1 MIGKKHTYRV
11 GVMLILTILTAL
23 LGFSVNA
30 GDPEA
35 QIELENAKKLFDK
48 ADYRGAAKAYRA
60 AELYADSPYIKYDA
74 LTKAADAFAKAG
86 QKYKQFK
93 CYENLIAG
101 FPDRINFTEI
111 VDAEYKIGNAFQ
123 EGYRDTPLYW
133 LPWIKDSNKA
143 PEIYEKILKQ
153 APFAK
158 FAPAL
163 KLKLGRIYLEEE
175 KNEKALRT
183 FRQIIKQHPKT
194 KEEKY
199 ARFELANALV
209 QLSSKAGDG
218 DGAYAREAEAV
229 LNETLKVYP
238 KDPETL
244 WIKQSINETD
254 NVRSERLYNLAEFYE
269 SRDNPEAAKR
279 YFNDLISRF
288 PDSPFAK
295 KSEEHLKKLDPEYKP
310 KKLKKREKLNLYP
323 VIEMEKERDV
333 ILVAPEA
340 SGGKWLLP
348 IEDLDLDGSHAEED
362 YQAAKRAKEEAL
374 KKAKAKRAA
383 DLAAKKKARKKLL
396 AKQQKKKRAEEEAQQ
411 QEDAQKE
418 TERREKIKEEA
429 EKVEATVKAEKLK
442 KEEAKKRAK
451 KTEKEKKEAKKADKT
466 KKQNSALTAV
476 EKGTDSGTDIVV
488 NADNSKS
495 KSSAWTYLI
504 PIILIL
510 LALLAIIILY
520 IKKKRQV

>member
-1 MIGKKHTYRV
+1 MIGKKQTYRV
-11 GVMLILTILTAL
+11 GLMLLLVTLFVLPGFAL
-23 LGFSVNA
+23 NA

-35 QIELENAKKLFDK
+35 QAELKSAKQLFDK
-48 ADYRGAAKAYRA
+48 ADYRAAAKAYRA

-93 CYENLIAG
+93 CYEDLIAG
-101 FPDRINFTEI
+101 FPDKINFTEI

-123 EGYRDTPLYW
+123 KGYRDTPLYW

-143 PEIYEKILKQ
+143 PEIYKKILKQ

-183 FRQIIKQHPKT
+183 FRQIIKEHPRT
-194 KEEKY
+194 KEAKY

-209 QLSSKAGDG
+209 QLSKKAGDG

-229 LNETLKVYP
+229 LNESLKIYP

-244 WIKQSINETD
+244 WLKQSMNETD

-288 PDSPFAK
+288 PDSRFAK
-295 KSEEHLKKLDPEYKP
+295 KSEVHLKKLDPEYKP
-310 KKLKKREKLNLYP
+310 KKLAKRERLNLYP
-323 VIEMEKERDV
+323 VIDMKTERNV

-362 YQAAKRAKEEAL
+362 YQAAKFAREEAR
-374 KKAKAKRAA
+374 KKAEAKRAA
-383 DLAAKKKARKKLL
+383 DLAARKEARKKLL
-396 AKQQKKKRAEEEAQQ
+396 AEQLKKKREAEEIQKKEIAKKEAERLEKIKQEAEKLEAAANKEKQQKLATAQKRAEE
-411 QEDAQKE
+411 
-418 TERREKIKEEA
+418 
-429 EKVEATVKAEKLK
+429 
-442 KEEAKKRAK
+442 AK
-451 KTEKEKKEAKKADKT
+451 KEKKQNLDAKAGDKKVKT
-466 KKQNSALTAV
+466 ES
-476 EKGTDSGTDIVV
+476 DIVIP
-488 NADNSKS
+488 ADDSKS
-495 KSSAWTYLI
+495 QSSVWTYII

-510 LALLAIIILY
+510 LVLLAVIILY
-520 IKKKRQV
+520 IKKQKQV